1 MNKYAVKSIEW
12 ERLKNRLMLVLWFLC
27 DASTAVGCD
36 RRTQELSYALL
47 NTDGDNYD
55 IEIRDIT
62 ISLHTESGLRT

>member
-1 MNKYAVKSIEW
+1 
-12 ERLKNRLMLVLWFLC
+12 MLVLWFLC

-36 RRTQELSYALL
+36 RRTQELFYALL